1 MRKVVRSIGLASAI
15 WPLGVGAWEAQ
26 LVLEY
31 TMAYNPLLRA
41 YRVVASEYTPSDGI
55 MERVKEH
62 TSVYG
67 RVGAGGTDYLSGDQE
82 PFVMQAGVQISI
94 PLTSTKERREY
105 AMRAVEETRAMDE
118 IRAQVLADIAQLR
131 QQEAELAATAS
142 RLEFYE
148 DKSGWLQQRV
158 ENGYG
163 DVEELW
169 AIGQK
174 LSDERAAAKR
184 LRALV
189 AAQRYQ
195 LAHHAGEKWEV
206 LLSYLKG
213 EGELR

>member
-26 LVLEY
+26 PVLEY
-31 TMAYNPLLRA
+31 AMAYNPLLRA
-41 YRVVASEYTPSDGI
+41 YPVVTSEYTPSGGVMD
-55 MERVKEH
+55 RVKEH
-62 TSVYG
+62 TSIYG
-67 RVGAGGTDYLSGDQE
+67 RAGAGGTDYLSGDQE
-82 PFVMQAGVQISI
+82 PFVLQAGIQISI

-118 IRAQVLADIAQLR
+118 IRAEVLADIALLR
-131 QQEAELAATAS
+131 QQEADLTATES
-142 RLEFYE
+142 RLAFYE
-148 DKSGWLQQRV
+148 DKSGWLQKRV
-158 ENGYG
+158 KDGYG

-174 LSDERAAAKR
+174 LSDERAAAER
-184 LRALV
+184 LRAQV

-195 LAHHAGEKWEV
+195 LAHHAGEKWKV
-206 LLSYLKG
+206 LLSYLKD